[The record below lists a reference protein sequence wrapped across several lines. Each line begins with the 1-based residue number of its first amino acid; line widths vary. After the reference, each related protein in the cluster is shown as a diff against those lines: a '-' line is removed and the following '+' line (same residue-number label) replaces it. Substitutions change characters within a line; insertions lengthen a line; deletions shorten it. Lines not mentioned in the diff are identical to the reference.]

1 MNTLP
6 TSLKP
11 DAAAWVQA
19 QLALNHARASA
30 AAQCRIEAV
39 DQWAQDIFVALRDV
53 LLHLITDQPELGRY
67 LAADWRIATAR
78 FEAIEAGQP
87 AREDES
93 LDLLEARRLLYNDFI
108 AVGLMPRR

>member
-19 QLALNHARASA
+19 QLAINHARASA

-39 DQWAQDIFVALRDV
+39 DQWAQGIFVALRDV
-53 LLHLITDQPELGRY
+53 LFHLITDQPELGRY

-78 FEAIEAGQP
+78 FEAIEAGEP
-87 AREDES
+87 AHGGEG
-93 LDLLEARRLLYNDFI
+93 LDVLEARQMLYRTFTDL
-108 AVGLMPRR
+108 GLMRGA